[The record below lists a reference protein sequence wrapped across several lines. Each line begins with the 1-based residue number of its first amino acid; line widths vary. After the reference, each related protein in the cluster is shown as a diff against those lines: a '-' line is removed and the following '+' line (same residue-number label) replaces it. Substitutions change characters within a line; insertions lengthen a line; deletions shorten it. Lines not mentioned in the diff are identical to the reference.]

1 MGGGGGE
8 GGWGGSR
15 LGEVQNIRGGE
26 KFRGLA
32 LKRIPASRIDLQV
45 FTIRPNFRMG

>member
-1 MGGGGGE
+1 MGGGGG
-8 GGWGGSR
+8 GGGVDWAKYK
-15 LGEVQNIRGGE
+15 NIRGRE

-32 LKRIPASRIDLQV
+32 STRIPASRIDLEV